1 MREEMRPE
9 AELVDLLRSREWTVT
24 TVESCTG
31 GGISARIVDIPGA
44 SDVLRMAF
52 VTYCDEAK
60 TALAGVSPET
70 LRKHT
75 AVSAETAEE
84 MARGGAA
91 RADADLCLS
100 ATGIA
105 GPGGTKEFPAGLV
118 YLGCFLKG
126 EVRVE
131 KHLFSGDRNEVREQA
146 AERAIQMAVDALKG
160 YDRP

>member
-84 MARGGAA
+84 MAREA
-91 RADADLCLS
+91 RLVQMLIS
-100 ATGIA
+100 ACRR
-105 GPGGTKEFPAGLV
+105 PALQDPEEPKSSRPAW
-118 YLGCFLKG
+118 YIL
-126 EVRVE
+126 
-131 KHLFSGDRNEVREQA
+131 
-146 AERAIQMAVDALKG
+146 AVSL
-160 YDRP
+160 RWRSV